1 MQFPTQ
7 CLYWLNCLYFVLSP
21 AAVALLHPACTLPI
35 GLYSTTVV
43 LGVESSLRFST
54 GREDAHQ
61 SLTLCV
67 TGLRAM
73 LKDLLLVLT
82 LEYNTRSMTYLFSAS
97 TIPAHPATTNRS
109 QPFNR
114 HASWWS
120 HGTSYV
126 MSHEYVG
133 FTYILYS

>member
-43 LGVESSLRFST
+43 ESSLRFS
-54 GREDAHQ
+54 REDAHQ

-73 LKDLLLVLT
+73 LKDLLLT
-82 LEYNTRSMTYLFSAS
+82 LMEYNTRSMTYLFSAS
-97 TIPAHPATTNRS
+97 TLYRPIPRQRIDRNRS
-109 QPFNR
+109 TVMR
-114 HASWWS
+114 HGGPSEARWYW
-120 HGTSYV
+120 YV
-126 MSHEYVG
+126 MSMLG
-133 FTYILYS
+133 LLILYCIVKL